1 MTRRAGTL
9 GVLALLCAAVLLC
22 LLRAVGPAWHWSVL
36 VASFAWAALPAFVV
50 AALGLLLLLRGATRR
65 GWVAAGLAVAAA
77 GVALQAA
84 WLVPAYVG
92 PPGGDPGGH
101 RGPTTTVL
109 TANLRF
115 GEADP
120 DAVAGLLRESRPDV
134 VVLTEVTP
142 SLMAALEPR
151 LETLPVPLP
160 HRAGRP
166 LPAAAGTAVLSRWPL
181 SAETELR
188 LANSGYAVE
197 VAAPEPFTLSA
208 VHVGYPLQ
216 EAERWRADLARVE
229 AQVARVEGP
238 HLVVGDLN
246 ATVDHAAFR
255 DVLAA
260 GVRSASEQA
269 GSGWQPT
276 WPAPRERAVLGVP
289 VPLALLELDHVLV
302 SPGLVAT
309 RTRAVVLPGTDH
321 LALVAEVARH

>member
-92 PPGGDPGGH
+92 PPGGD

-120 DAVAGLLRESRPDV
+120 DVTVALGATCGAAWISAQTWIGL
-134 VVLTEVTP
+134 EVTD
-142 SLMAALEPR
+142 
-151 LETLPVPLP
+151 
-160 HRAGRP
+160 
-166 LPAAAGTAVLSRWPL
+166 
-181 SAETELR
+181 ELR
-188 LANSGYAVE
+188 
-197 VAAPEPFTLSA
+197 
-208 VHVGYPLQ
+208 
-216 EAERWRADLARVE
+216 D
-229 AQVARVEGP
+229 
-238 HLVVGDLN
+238 
-246 ATVDHAAFR
+246 
-255 DVLAA
+255 
-260 GVRSASEQA
+260 RSE
-269 GSGWQPT
+269 
-276 WPAPRERAVLGVP
+276 
-289 VPLALLELDHVLV
+289 
-302 SPGLVAT
+302 
-309 RTRAVVLPGTDH
+309 
-321 LALVAEVARH
+321 